1 MGTPLTLS
9 DYRELVQL
17 DDPLPLGITRGE
29 GLAVLALPTIAA
41 VYPETAYPAAQHTAI
56 WRGDSTILAADAIV
70 NAANAGLRGCSIPN
84 HPCIDWAINH
94 AAGPE
99 VIQDCER
106 IIRAQGGPEQTG
118 DAKIT
123 RGYRLPA
130 KYVLHTVGPIVHG
143 GLSDEHEVALA
154 SCYRACLDLAAAVGD
169 IKTVV
174 FCAISTGVFG
184 FPKPEAAHI
193 ALTSVDTWLTAHPGG
208 MERVIFTVF
217 SEADE
222 AIYQDAVTAYR

>member
-9 DYRELVQL
+9 DYRELIQL
-17 DDPLPLGITRGE
+17 DAPLPEGVTRGE
-29 GLAVLALPTIAA
+29 GIDPLTLPTIAQTN
-41 VYPETAYPAAQHTAI
+41 PGTTYPAADRTAL
-56 WRGDSTILAADAIV
+56 WCGDITTLAADAIV

-118 DAKIT
+118 DAKVT

-130 KYVLHTVGPIVHG
+130 PYVLHTVGPIVHG
-143 GLSDEHEVALA
+143 GLSDEHEAALA

-169 IKTVV
+169 IQTVA

-184 FPKPEAAHI
+184 FPKPEAAQV
-193 ALTSVDTWLTAHPGG
+193 ALATVDTWLAANPGVIT
-208 MERVIFTVF
+208 RVIFNVF
-217 SEADE
+217 SEADAAFYHDAIE
-222 AIYQDAVTAYR
+222 AYH

>member
-1 MGTPLTLS
+1 MGTPLTLP
-9 DYRELVQL
+9 DYRELIHL
-17 DDPLPLGITRGE
+17 DDPLPVGITRGE
-29 GLAVLALPTIAA
+29 GIDPRTLPTIAEA
-41 VYPETAYPAAQHTAI
+41 YPGTAYPAAERTAI
-56 WRGDSTILAADAIV
+56 WRGDITTLAADAIV

-99 VIQDCER
+99 VVQDCER
-106 IIRAQGGPEQTG
+106 IIRTQGGPEQTG
-118 DAKIT
+118 DAKVT

-143 GLSDEHEVALA
+143 GLSDDHEAALA
-154 SCYRACLDLAAAVGD
+154 SCYRSCLDLAAEVGD

-193 ALTSVDTWLTAHPGG
+193 ALTTVHEWMTAHPGVID
-208 MERVIFTVF
+208 RVVFNVF

-222 AIYQDAVTAYR
+222 AIYRATVEAYR

>member
-9 DYRELVQL
+9 AYRELIHL
-17 DDPLPLGITRGE
+17 DAPLPPGVIKKPGIDP
-29 GLAVLALPTIAA
+29 LALPTIAD
-41 VYPETAYPAAQHTAI
+41 VFSGTAYPVAAQTAL
-56 WRGDSTILAADAIV
+56 WRGDITTLAADAIV

-94 AAGPE
+94 VAGPE
-99 VIQDCER
+99 VVDDCQR
-106 IIRAQGGPEQTG
+106 IIGAQGCPEETG
-118 DAKIT
+118 GAKIT

-130 KYVLHTVGPIVHG
+130 KFVLHTVGPIVHG
-143 GLSDEHEVALA
+143 GLSDAHEAALA
-154 SCYRACLDLAAAVGD
+154 SCYQSCLDLAADVGD

-193 ALTSVDTWLTAHPGG
+193 ALSTVASWLTTHLGVVD
-208 MERVIFTVF
+208 RVIFNVF
-217 SEADE
+217 SEEDQ
-222 AIYQDAVTAYR
+222 AIYHQTVTDLF

>member
-29 GLAVLALPTIAA
+29 GIDPLALPTIAA
-41 VYPETAYPAAQHTAI
+41 AFPGTTYPAAEQTAI
-56 WRGDSTILAADAIV
+56 WRGDSTTLAADAIV

-94 AAGPE
+94 GAGPE

-143 GLSDEHEVALA
+143 GLSDEHEAALA

-193 ALTSVDTWLTAHPGG
+193 ALTSVDAWLTAHPGG

-222 AIYQDAVTAYR
+222 AIYQEAVRAYR